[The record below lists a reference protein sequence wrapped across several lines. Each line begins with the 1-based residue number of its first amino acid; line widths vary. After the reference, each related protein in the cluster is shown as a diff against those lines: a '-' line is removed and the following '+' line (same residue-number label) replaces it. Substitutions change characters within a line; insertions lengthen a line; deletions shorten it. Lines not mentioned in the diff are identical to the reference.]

1 MLVKKLNRLTGQV
14 NEMEL
19 DVTQEQLCAFR
30 DGMFVQDAFPNLTPT
45 EREFMLT
52 GMTVAEQKALF
63 G

>member
-1 MLVKKLNRLTGQV
+1 MLVKKLNRLTGKV

-19 DVTQEQLCAFR
+19 DVTEEQLCAFR

-52 GMTVAEQKALF
+52 GMTVAEQKVLF
-63 G
+63 E